1 MVTYK
6 GINTTTS
13 LYHPPPFTSYQR
25 MNISREQVPKITFNK
40 NIVAVA
46 VGFKTFTYFILIYIF
61 RRVFMKSKSNGIYKV
76 LSEFYYYESS

>member
-1 MVTYK
+1 MATYK

-13 LYHPPPFTSYQR
+13 LYHPPFTSYQR
-25 MNISREQVPKITFNK
+25 MNISPEQVRKITFNK